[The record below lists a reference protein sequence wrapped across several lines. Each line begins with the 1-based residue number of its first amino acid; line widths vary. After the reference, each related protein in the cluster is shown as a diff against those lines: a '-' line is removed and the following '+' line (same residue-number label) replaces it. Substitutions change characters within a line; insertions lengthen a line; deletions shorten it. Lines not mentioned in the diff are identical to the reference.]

1 MLRCRPRVGSDSS
14 RPTPSTPILICP
26 SPQSAAEGH
35 FFCPSFPLPALM
47 RRCRPRAGSDSSLPI
62 SSPLSHGPKSA
73 NPHAAMPSPCRERQ
87 LPPNPAPAL
96 MLRCRP
102 RAGSD
107 SSRPAPALQRL
118 ATKTKSAR
126 YKNQIYTIQISQLHD
141 TNFSPAPPA
150 LSYSASAFAS
160 TIRRTSSCRSA
171 TVICP
176 SPFKSANDG
185 LKKSLGKCKI

>member
-1 MLRCRPRVGSDSS
+1 MPSPCRERQLPPNTQHTHPNLPFPSISS
-14 RPTPSTPILICP
+14 GRAFLLPILP
-26 SPQSAAEGH
+26 SPS
-35 FFCPSFPLPALM
+35 
-47 RRCRPRAGSDSSLPI
+47 
-62 SSPLSHGPKSA
+62 
-73 NPHAAMPSPCRERQ
+73 PHAAMPSPCRERQ